1 MANLTLTNPSATQ
14 YLNIDVD
21 AGDRENRYTRWSIA
35 PEGVQCIDE
44 ADINPYIGTYPETH
58 SLPSA
63 LYEGMATIVESD
75 LDNIDSIAVK
85 NFVGK
90 GLGLHYMTL
99 GEDINAN
106 LIVYADATSGYAYLP
121 AAGDGAEQIVG
132 VTRQDGTTGQYV
144 RVKCWPTA
152 NDATVTVKAAETI
165 AVGDKVCGDTNGEA
179 VVVPTTSDLWYLGTC
194 TVGGGTGENITVSI
208 SIAQND

>member
-1 MANLTLTNPSATQ
+1 MANLTFTNASATQ
-14 YLNIDVD
+14 YLKIDVD
-21 AGDRENRYTRWSIA
+21 AGDRENRYARWTIA
-35 PEGVQCIDE
+35 PEGIVTVDE
-44 ADINPYIGTYPETH
+44 ADINPYIGTFPETN

-63 LYEGMATIVESD
+63 LYEGMATIVEST
-75 LDNIDSIAVK
+75 LDDVDSLAVK

-99 GEDINAN
+99 GEDINSN
-106 LIVYADATSGYAYLP
+106 LIVIADATTGYAMLP
-121 AAGDGAEQIVG
+121 TAGDGAEQIIG

-152 NDATVTVKAAETI
+152 DDATVTVKAAETI
-165 AVGDKVCGDTNGEA
+165 AAGDKVCGDTAGEA
-179 VVVPTTSDLWYLGTC
+179 VVVPTTSDLWYLGVC

-208 SIAQND
+208 SISQND